1 MNTRQIKPE
10 ILWTPEGKKEATI
23 LALSNFFDYHFD
35 NGSGKVNYKL
45 IGIEQSAIE
54 YFSGEIIIPS
64 EIIKQWGES
73 DDIIWNYISETLNIE
88 FNV

>member
-1 MNTRQIKPE
+1 MNTRQIKTE

-23 LALSNFFDYHFD
+23 LALTNFSNYHFD
-35 NGSGKVNYKL
+35 NGSGVVTYKL

-54 YFSGEIIIPS
+54 YFAGSINIPS
-64 EIIKQWGES
+64 EIIQQWGES
-73 DDIIWNYISETLNIE
+73 DDIIWNYISQTLNIE